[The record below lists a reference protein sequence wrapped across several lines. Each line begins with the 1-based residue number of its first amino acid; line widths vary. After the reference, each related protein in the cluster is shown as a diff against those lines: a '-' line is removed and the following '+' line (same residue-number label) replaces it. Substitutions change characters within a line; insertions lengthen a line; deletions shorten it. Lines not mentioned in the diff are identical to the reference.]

1 MTEQLTTEEMTMSK
15 WYKQGF
21 KDAIDGLPSD
31 PPMTPKSQ
39 SYHDYREGFADGER
53 QLDENE
59 REEER
64 RRMIVQDYISEG
76 LGE

>member
-1 MTEQLTTEEMTMSK
+1 MGK

-53 QLDENE
+53 QLDVNARLDETIDYGM
-59 REEER
+59 EEER
-64 RRMIVQDYISEG
+64 RRHP
-76 LGE
+76 